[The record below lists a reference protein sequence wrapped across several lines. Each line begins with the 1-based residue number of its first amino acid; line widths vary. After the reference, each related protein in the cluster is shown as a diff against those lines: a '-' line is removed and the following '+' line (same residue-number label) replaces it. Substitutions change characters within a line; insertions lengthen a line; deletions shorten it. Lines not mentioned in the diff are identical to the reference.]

1 MSTATLKDAR
11 MEFKTTRAAKE
22 LLGRAALL
30 DGMDLSAFVLGPAIE
45 RARAVLSSHATISLS
60 KDGQAA
66 LVKLLANPPAPTE
79 AMKHLMSLPDLPTR
93 KSARKS

>member
-45 RARAVLSSHATISLS
+45 KARAVLSSHATISLS

-66 LVKLLANPPAPTE
+66 LVKLLANPPAPTG
-79 AMKHLMSLPDLPTR
+79 AMRDLMSLPDLPTR
-93 KSARKS
+93 KTARKS